1 MKINKIMKITGLT
14 KKAVYYYEEVG
25 LIKPTRDTDN
35 DYRIYKEKDVARLKQ
50 INVLRKLDISIKD
63 INSMLDKPSEINR
76 IMCKQ
81 LELFKSRIQYLNK
94 SKGIIENLIEDYNK
108 GNVDAI
114 TGNLEKLIVSLD
126 LDAKACSCYMSKE
139 LEGIFPGGFGR
150 LMSIMYGIFL
160 DEPIDSAEKEV
171 AWIALVNALDTV
183 VEIKYPEDIKRILEE
198 IFEEANKEGL
208 NNMKAKTESFIKN
221 VIAPISELT
230 SEEKNVIDKKVENS
244 KNDRNHKDIEDK
256 GKKLFEYL
264 KENPQLLPE
273 DFGKNLKILSSKFRM
288 FIESFGDKM
297 KSKYKLTKAYDDI
310 NM

>member
-63 INSMLDKPSEINR
+63 INSMFDKPSEINK

-139 LEGIFPGGFGR
+139 LERIFPGGFGR

-297 KSKYKLTKAYDDI
+297 KSKYKLAKAYDDI